1 MTIERTATITPRLGP
16 DVSPPPTDIALLA
29 ACRAGDALAWDT
41 LVRRYERLVY
51 TVAVRNGLDVE
62 DAADVC
68 QSTFVA
74 LLEASDRL
82 RNEERLASW
91 LMTVARRQSWRIRRQ
106 REHERPVES
115 LPEVSD
121 DPPVGWEQVADVQG
135 ALGRLAEPC
144 RSLLFALYFDPNQPP
159 YAAIARQLGRSIG
172 GIGPLRGRCLQRMR
186 LLLEEGALR

>member
-1 MTIERTATITPRLGP
+1 MAEPPR
-16 DVSPPPTDIALLA
+16 DTVLLA
-29 ACRAGDALAWDT
+29 ACRAGDAAAWDT
-41 LVRRYERLVY
+41 LIRRYERLVY

-74 LLEASDRL
+74 LLEACDRL
-82 RNEERLASW
+82 RDDERLASW
-91 LMTVARRQSWRIRRQ
+91 LMTVARRQSWRLRRQ

-121 DPPVGWEQVADVQG
+121 DPPFGWDQVADLHT
-135 ALGRLAEPC
+135 AFNRISEPC

-159 YAAIARQLGRSIG
+159 YAAIARDLGRSIG

-186 LLLEEGALR
+186 RLMEEDALL